1 MASTAERPLTLADV
15 SEDELLERI
24 FPVLAAA
31 PGPDADVGRA
41 GAWVSLGPGDDTA
54 LGRSASGG
62 VLATTDAMVRG
73 PDWRDDW
80 SSGSDVGHKIV
91 AQNVA
96 DIAAMGGVCTGL
108 LVTLIAEVSTPLAWV
123 LDFTSGLAA
132 AAADAGT
139 AVVGGDLSSAPA
151 GTLAVSV
158 TALGDLGGRAA
169 VRRSGARLGDV
180 IAVAGSL
187 GRSGAGLELLQ
198 AGRAEDA
205 PSLVAMHLRP
215 RPPYEQG
222 PVAAAAGASAMID
235 LSDGLVRDAGRVA
248 KASGVRMALDAGAL
262 RGDIEAL
269 AAIIGPQR
277 ARECVLTGGEEHSLL
292 ACFPPDRAWPAGWRR
307 IGLVEDGGGV
317 TLDGEVMHGG
327 GWDHFAG

>member
-1 MASTAERPLTLADV
+1 MASTADLPLTLADV
-15 SEDELLERI
+15 SEDELLELI
-24 FPVLAAA
+24 FPVLAA
-31 PGPDADVGRA
+31 PGSGGDPARA
-41 GAWVSLGPGDDTA
+41 GAWVRLGPGDDTA
-54 LGRSASGG
+54 LVRSASGG

-139 AVVGGDLSSAPA
+139 SVVGGDLSSAPP

-169 VRRSGARLGDV
+169 VRRSGARVGDV
-180 IAVAGSL
+180 IGVVGSL

-198 AGRAEDA
+198 AGRPDDDA
-205 PSLVAMHLRP
+205 SLVAMHLRP

-248 KASGVRMALDAGAL
+248 KASGVCLALEGNAL
-262 RGDIEAL
+262 RPDIEAL
-269 AAIIGPQR
+269 TPVFGWQQAKQ
-277 ARECVLTGGEEHSLL
+277 CVLTGGEEHSLL

-307 IGLVEDGGGV
+307 IGVVQEGHGV
-317 TLDGEVMHGG
+317 SLDGQAMHGG